1 MTALLRKLFSYFTGT
16 KAETE
21 YNWAPAI
28 HEADHDTVDALN
40 GKNWG

>member
-1 MTALLRKLFSYFTGT
+1 MTTLIRSLRNYLAST
-16 KAETE
+16 KIARKYVWT
-21 YNWAPAI
+21 PAV